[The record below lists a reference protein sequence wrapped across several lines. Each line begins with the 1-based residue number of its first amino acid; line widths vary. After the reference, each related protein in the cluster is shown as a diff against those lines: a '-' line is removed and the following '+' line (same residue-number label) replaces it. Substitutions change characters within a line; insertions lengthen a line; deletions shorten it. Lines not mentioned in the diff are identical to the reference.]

1 MLWKGRRQSDNF
13 ESRGS
18 GGGRRIASI
27 GGFGT
32 LIILAIV
39 WLLGENPMEVLQ
51 MLQSGTSVEQPST
64 DVQKNPH
71 EEELIQFSR
80 VILADTEDVWNKLFK
95 ENNQTYHEPVLVS
108 FSNSVESACGFTSAA
123 TGPFYCPGD
132 EKLYIDLMFFED
144 LQKQL
149 NASGDFV
156 IAYVIA
162 HEVGHHVQNLLGTMD
177 KYGSMRDKLS
187 EKEFN
192 RLTVKLEL
200 QADFYAGVWAHH
212 AQKMKNMMEQGD
224 LEEAMNAAG
233 AIGDDRLQKQSQGKI
248 VPDSFTHGTS
258 AQRMRWFKL
267 GFDSGDIS
275 KGDTFNAREL

>member
-13 ESRGS
+13 EDRGS

-32 LIILAIV
+32 IIIVAIV
-39 WLLGENPMEVLQ
+39 WLLGGNPMEVLQ
-51 MLQSGTSVEQPST
+51 MLQSGTTTEQQSS

-71 EEELIQFSR
+71 EEELVQFSR
-80 VILADTEDVWNKLFK
+80 VVLADTEDVWNKLFR
-95 ENNQTYHEPVLVS
+95 ENNQTYREPTLVA
-108 FSNSVESACGFTSAA
+108 FSNSVESACGLTSAA

-132 EKLYIDLMFFED
+132 EKLYIDLVFFEE
-144 LQKQL
+144 LQQRL

-162 HEVGHHVQNLLGTMD
+162 HEVGHHIQKLLGTMD
-177 KYGSMRDKLS
+177 KFNDKREKLS
-187 EKEFN
+187 QKEFN
-192 RLTVKLEL
+192 RLNVKLEL

-212 AQKMKNMMEQGD
+212 AQKMKNIMEKGD
-224 LEEAMNAAG
+224 LEEAINAAG
-233 AIGDDRLQKQSQGKI
+233 AIGDDRLQKQSQGT
-248 VPDSFTHGTS
+248 VTPDSFTHGTS
-258 AQRMRWFKL
+258 AQRMHWFKL

-275 KGDTFNAREL
+275 QGDTFNADEL

>member
-1 MLWKGRRQSDNF
+1 MLWKNRRQSDNF
-13 ESRGS
+13 EDRGS

-32 LIILAIV
+32 LIIVLIV
-39 WLLGENPMEVLQ
+39 WLLGGNPMEVLQ
-51 MLQSGTSVEQPST
+51 MLQSGSAVEQQSS

-71 EEELIQFSR
+71 EEELVQFSR
-80 VILADTEDVWNKLFK
+80 VVLADTEDVWNKLFK
-95 ENNQTYHEPVLVS
+95 ENNQTYREPTLVA
-108 FSNSVESACGFTSAA
+108 FSNSVESACGLTSAA

-132 EKLYIDLMFFED
+132 EKLYIDLVFFEE
-144 LQKQL
+144 LQQRL

-162 HEVGHHVQNLLGTMD
+162 HEVGHHIQKLLGTMD
-177 KYGSMRDKLS
+177 KFSDMREKLS
-187 EKEFN
+187 QKEFN
-192 RLTVKLEL
+192 RLNVKLEL

-212 AQKMKNMMEQGD
+212 AQKMKNIMEQGD

-233 AIGDDRLQKQSQGKI
+233 AIGDDRLQKQSQGKV

-258 AQRMRWFKL
+258 AQRMHWFKL
-267 GFDSGDIS
+267 GYDSGDIS
-275 KGDTFNAREL
+275 KGDTFNAHGL

>member
-1 MLWKGRRQSDNF
+1 MLWKGRRQSDNY
-13 ESRGS
+13 EDRGS

-32 LIILAIV
+32 LIVVLIV
-39 WLLGENPMEVLQ
+39 WLMGGNPMEVLQ
-51 MLQSGTSVEQPST
+51 NLQSGAPVEQQSG
-64 DVQKNPH
+64 DVKKSAH
-71 EEELIQFSR
+71 EEELVQFSR
-80 VILADTEDVWNKLFK
+80 VVLADTEDVWNKLFK
-95 ENNQTYHEPVLVS
+95 ESNQTYREPTLVT
-108 FSNSVESACGFTSAA
+108 FSNSVESACGLTSAA

-132 EKLYIDLMFFED
+132 EKLYIDLVFFEE
-144 LQKQL
+144 LQQQL

-162 HEVGHHVQNLLGTMD
+162 HEVGHHIQKLLGTMD
-177 KYGSMRDKLS
+177 KFNSMREKLS
-187 EKEFN
+187 QKEFN
-192 RLTVKLEL
+192 RLNVKLEL

-212 AQKMKNMMEQGD
+212 ADKMKSIMEQGD

-233 AIGDDRLQKQSQGKI
+233 AIGDDRLQKQSEGKV

-258 AQRMRWFKL
+258 KQRMRWFKL

-275 KGDTFNAREL
+275 KGDTFNAQEL

>member
-1 MLWKGRRQSDNF
+1 MFWKGRRQSDNY
-13 ESRGS
+13 EDRGS

-32 LIILAIV
+32 LIVALIV
-39 WLLGENPMEVLQ
+39 WLMGGNPMEVLQ
-51 MLQSGTSVEQPST
+51 NLQTGAPVEQQSG
-64 DVQKNPH
+64 DVKKSSH

-80 VILADTEDVWNKLFK
+80 VVLADTEDVWNKLFK
-95 ENNQTYHEPVLVS
+95 ENNQTYREPVLVS

-123 TGPFYCPGD
+123 TGPFYCPAD
-132 EKLYIDLMFFED
+132 EKLYIDLVFFEE
-144 LQKQL
+144 LQQQL

-162 HEVGHHVQNLLGTMD
+162 HEVGHHIQKLLGTME
-177 KYGSMRDKLS
+177 KYNNMRGELD

-212 AQKMKNMMEQGD
+212 AQKMKNVMEKGD

-233 AIGDDRLQKQSQGKI
+233 AIGDDRLQKQSQGKV

-258 AQRMRWFKL
+258 KQRMHWFKL
-267 GFDSGDIS
+267 GFDSGDIN
-275 KGDTFNAREL
+275 KGDTFNAEEI

>member
-1 MLWKGRRQSDNF
+1 
-13 ESRGS
+13 
-18 GGGRRIASI
+18 
-27 GGFGT
+27 
-32 LIILAIV
+32 
-39 WLLGENPMEVLQ
+39 MEVLQ
-51 MLQSGTSVEQPST
+51 NLQTGAPVEQQSG
-64 DVQKNPH
+64 DVKKSPH
-71 EEELIQFSR
+71 QEELIQFSR
-80 VILADTEDVWNKLFK
+80 VVLADTEDVWNKLFK
-95 ENNQTYHEPVLVS
+95 ENNQTYREPVLVS
-108 FSNSVESACGFTSAA
+108 FGNSVESACGLTSAA

-132 EKLYIDLMFFED
+132 EKLYIDLVFFED
-144 LQKQL
+144 LQKKL

-162 HEVGHHVQNLLGTMD
+162 HEVGHHIQNLLGTME
-177 KYGSMRDKLS
+177 KYNSMREQLN

-224 LEEAMNAAG
+224 LEEAINAAG
-233 AIGDDRLQKQSQGKI
+233 AIGDDRLQQQSQGRV

-275 KGDTFNAREL
+275 KGDTFNAEEL

>member
-1 MLWKGRRQSDNF
+1 MLWKGRRQSDNY
-13 ESRGS
+13 EDRGS

-32 LIILAIV
+32 LIVALIV
-39 WLLGENPMEVLQ
+39 WLMGGNPMEVLQ
-51 MLQSGTSVEQPST
+51 NLQTGAPVEQQSG
-64 DVQKNPH
+64 DVKKSSH

-80 VILADTEDVWNKLFK
+80 VVLADTEDVWNKLFK
-95 ENNQTYHEPVLVS
+95 ENNQTYREPVLVS

-123 TGPFYCPGD
+123 TGPFYCPAD
-132 EKLYIDLMFFED
+132 EKLYIDLVFFEE
-144 LQKQL
+144 LQQQL

-162 HEVGHHVQNLLGTMD
+162 HEVGHHIQKLLGTME
-177 KYGSMRDKLS
+177 KYNNMRGELD

-212 AQKMKNMMEQGD
+212 AQKMKNVMEKGD

-233 AIGDDRLQKQSQGKI
+233 AIGDDRLQKQSQGKV

-258 AQRMRWFKL
+258 AQRMHWFKM
-267 GFDSGDIS
+267 GYDSGDIS
-275 KGDTFNAREL
+275 KGDTFNAQEL

>member
-13 ESRGS
+13 EDRGS
-18 GGGRRIASI
+18 GGGRRIATA
-27 GGFGT
+27 GGFIT
-32 LIILAIV
+32 IIIALVI
-39 WLLGENPMEVLQ
+39 WLMGGNPMEILQ
-51 MLQSGTSVEQPST
+51 LLQPGTTTEQQST
-64 DVQKNPH
+64 DIKKNPH
-71 EEELIQFSR
+71 EEELVQFSR
-80 VILADTEDVWNKLFK
+80 VVLADTEDVWNKLFK
-95 ENNQTYHEPVLVS
+95 ENNQTYREPVLVS

-144 LQKQL
+144 LQRQL

-162 HEVGHHVQNLLGTMD
+162 HEVGHHVQKLLGTMD
-177 KYGSMRDKLS
+177 KYSSMREQLS
-187 EKEFN
+187 QKESN
-192 RLTVKLEL
+192 RLNVKLEL

-212 AQKMKNMMEQGD
+212 AQKMKNIMEQGD

-233 AIGDDRLQKQSQGKI
+233 VIGDDRLQKQSQGKV

-258 AQRMRWFKL
+258 KQRMHWFKL
-267 GFDSGDIS
+267 GYDSGDIH
-275 KGDTFNAREL
+275 KGDTFNAKEL

>member
-1 MLWKGRRQSDNF
+1 MLWKGRRQSDNY
-13 ESRGS
+13 EDRGS

-32 LIILAIV
+32 LIVVLIV
-39 WLLGENPMEVLQ
+39 WLMGGNPMEVLQ
-51 MLQSGTSVEQPST
+51 NLQTGAPVEQQSG
-64 DVQKNPH
+64 DVQKNAH
-71 EEELIQFSR
+71 EEELVQFSR
-80 VILADTEDVWNKLFK
+80 VVLADTEDVWNKLFK
-95 ENNQTYHEPVLVS
+95 ESNLTYREPTLVT

-132 EKLYIDLMFFED
+132 EKLYIDLVFFEE
-144 LQKQL
+144 LQQQL

-162 HEVGHHVQNLLGTMD
+162 HEVGHHIQKLLGTME
-177 KYGSMRDKLS
+177 KYNNIRGELD

-212 AQKMKNMMEQGD
+212 AQKMKNVMEKGD

-233 AIGDDRLQKQSQGKI
+233 AIGDDRLQKQSQGKV

-258 AQRMRWFKL
+258 AQRMHWFKM
-267 GFDSGDIS
+267 GYDSGDIS
-275 KGDTFNAREL
+275 KGDTFNARGL

>member
-13 ESRGS
+13 EDRGS

-32 LIILAIV
+32 LIIIAIV
-39 WLLGENPMEVLQ
+39 WLLGGNPMEVLQ
-51 MLQSGTSVEQPST
+51 MLQSGTTTEHQST
-64 DVQKNPH
+64 DVQKSPH

-80 VILADTEDVWNKLFK
+80 VVLADTEDVWNKLFK
-95 ENNQTYHEPVLVS
+95 ESSKTYREPVLVAYN
-108 FSNSVESACGFTSAA
+108 NSVESACGLTGAA

-132 EKLYIDLMFFED
+132 EKLYIDLVFFED

-149 NASGDFV
+149 DASGDFV

-177 KYGSMRDKLS
+177 KYNSMREKLS
-187 EKEFN
+187 AKEFN
-192 RLTVKLEL
+192 RETVKLEL

-212 AQKMKNMMEQGD
+212 AQKMKNIMEQGD
-224 LEEAMNAAG
+224 LEEAMNAAD
-233 AIGDDRLQKQSQGKI
+233 AIGDDRLQKQSQGKV

-267 GFDSGDIS
+267 GYDSGDIS
-275 KGDTFNAREL
+275 LGDTFSAQEL

>member
-13 ESRGS
+13 EDRGS

-32 LIILAIV
+32 LIIVAIV
-39 WLLGENPMEVLQ
+39 WLMGGNPMEVLQ
-51 MLQSGTSVEQPST
+51 MLQTGTTTEQQST
-64 DVQKNPH
+64 DVQKSPH
-71 EEELIQFSR
+71 EEELVQFSR
-80 VILADTEDVWNKLFK
+80 VVLADTEDVWNKLFK
-95 ENNQTYHEPVLVS
+95 ENSLTYREPVLVS
-108 FSNSVESACGFTSAA
+108 YSNSVESACGLTSAA

-132 EKLYIDLMFFED
+132 EKLYIDLVFFED
-144 LQKQL
+144 LQKKL
-149 NASGDFV
+149 DASGDFV

-162 HEVGHHVQNLLGTMD
+162 HEVGHHVQKLLGTMD
-177 KYGSMRDKLS
+177 KYGSMREKLS
-187 EKEFN
+187 GKEFN

-212 AQKMKNMMEQGD
+212 AQKMKKIMEQGD

-233 AIGDDRLQKQSQGKI
+233 AIGDDRLQKQSQGKV

-267 GFDSGDIS
+267 GYDTGDIS
-275 KGDTFNAREL
+275 KGDTFNAQEL

>member
-1 MLWKGRRQSDNF
+1 
-13 ESRGS
+13 
-18 GGGRRIASI
+18 
-27 GGFGT
+27 
-32 LIILAIV
+32 
-39 WLLGENPMEVLQ
+39 MEVLQ
-51 MLQSGTSVEQPST
+51 MLQSGTTTEQQSA
-64 DVQKNPH
+64 DVQKSPH

-80 VILADTEDVWNKLFK
+80 VVLADTEDVWNKLFNESNK
-95 ENNQTYHEPVLVS
+95 TYREPVLVA
-108 FSNSVESACGFTSAA
+108 FSNSVESACGLTSAA

-132 EKLYIDLMFFED
+132 EKLYIDLVFFED

-149 NASGDFV
+149 EASGDFV

-162 HEVGHHVQNLLGTMD
+162 HEVGHHIQNLLGTME
-177 KYGSMRDKLS
+177 KYNGMREKLS
-187 EKEFN
+187 AKEFN

-212 AQKMKNMMEQGD
+212 AQKMKNIMEQGD

-233 AIGDDRLQKQSQGKI
+233 AIGDDRLQKQSQGKV

-267 GFDSGDIS
+267 GYDSGDIS
-275 KGDTFNAREL
+275 LGDTFNAQEL

>member
-13 ESRGS
+13 EDRGS

-32 LIILAIV
+32 IIIVAIV
-39 WLLGENPMEVLQ
+39 WLLGGNPMEVLQ
-51 MLQSGTSVEQPST
+51 MLQSGTTTEQQSSN
-64 DVQKNPH
+64 VQKNPH
-71 EEELIQFSR
+71 EDELVQFSR
-80 VILADTEDVWNKLFK
+80 VVLADTEDVWNKLFK
-95 ENNQTYHEPVLVS
+95 ENNQTYREPTLVA
-108 FSNSVESACGFTSAA
+108 FSNSVESACGLTSAA

-132 EKLYIDLMFFED
+132 EKLYIDLVFFEE
-144 LQKQL
+144 LQQRL

-162 HEVGHHVQNLLGTMD
+162 HEVGHHIQKLLGTMD
-177 KYGSMRDKLS
+177 KFNNMREKLS
-187 EKEFN
+187 QKEFN
-192 RLTVKLEL
+192 RLNVKLEL

-212 AQKMKNMMEQGD
+212 AQKMKNIMEKGD

-233 AIGDDRLQKQSQGKI
+233 AIGDDRLQKQSQGKV

-258 AQRMRWFKL
+258 AQRMHWFKL
-267 GFDSGDIS
+267 GYDSGDIS
-275 KGDTFNAREL
+275 QGDTFKADEL